1 MNGLAKNIA
10 ATILKLREDQSGA
23 KAAFEAAFR
32 NFEKAKENGDI
43 NQLNHNVI
51 PTFQEI
57 ANGNGMYADP
67 AKKYRQSTIPN
78 AIQQLKKTF
87 AGKAVVPPIECRG
100 HGLQGVTPGRKAMVE
115 CAQLDATAPL
125 EWVGRPTVDLPDSS
139 NKPGKLPYTLQVL
152 VVVDSEG
159 DVKLEKVGTVDN
171 DFFKKAKEAPSIGKR
186 QRPHQAANR

>member
-1 MNGLAKNIA
+1 MLCHAKASYACRMNDLAKSIA

-23 KAAFEAAFR
+23 KAAFEAAVR

-67 AKKYRQSTIPN
+67 TKKYLQSTIPN

-87 AGKAVVPPIECRG
+87 AGKAVVPPIECHSG
-100 HGLQGVTPGRKAMVE
+100 TQSDGRMR
-115 CAQLDATAPL
+115 ATRRNCSSGMGGKTDS
-125 EWVGRPTVDLPDSS
+125 GRT
-139 NKPGKLPYTLQVL
+139 G
-152 VVVDSEG
+152 
-159 DVKLEKVGTVDN
+159 
-171 DFFKKAKEAPSIGKR
+171 FFK
-186 QRPHQAANR
+186 